1 MGYRLGGRYIEG
13 LEHLGSGL
21 AFAEKLSGGLRA
33 ARVFSDLA
41 PEEATLL
48 AGFLDVFRVKSGAP
62 FIFEGDEGSFM
73 VVVLSGQ
80 VNVFKQFDGP
90 NPKLVASVGTG
101 KTLGEMSMIDGEPRF
116 ATCIAAEDTTFAMLD
131 RKGFLQ
137 IMEQRPALA
146 SKILLH
152 LVVLLNQ
159 RLRQASAKLLEVM
172 ESGERSARR
181 LQQPA

>member
-1 MGYRLGGRYIEG
+1 MGYRVGGRYIEG
-13 LEHLGSGL
+13 LDHLGNGL
-21 AFAEKLSGGLRA
+21 AFAEKMKGAVRS
-33 ARVFSDLA
+33 ARVFSDLT
-41 PEEATLL
+41 PEEGSLL
-48 AGFLDVFRVKSGAP
+48 AGFLEVFQVKTGAP

-80 VNVFKQFDGP
+80 VNVFKQFDGA
-90 NPKLVASVGTG
+90 NPKLVASVGAG

-131 RKGFLQ
+131 RKAFLE
-137 IMEQRPALA
+137 IMEQRPGLA

-159 RLRQASAKLLEVM
+159 RLRQASAKLIEVM
-172 ESGERSARR
+172 ESGEKAGRR
-181 LQQPA
+181 